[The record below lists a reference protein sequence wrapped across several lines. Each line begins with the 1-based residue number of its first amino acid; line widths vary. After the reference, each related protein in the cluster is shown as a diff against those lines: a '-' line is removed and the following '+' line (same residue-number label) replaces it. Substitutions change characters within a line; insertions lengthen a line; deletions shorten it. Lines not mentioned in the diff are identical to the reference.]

1 MSVKDHDPGLEQ
13 TAMSLDGRTPAPPD
27 ALALAQTQAP
37 LPEME
42 RTLTPLPPA
51 LDRTLTPLP
60 PALERTHTPL
70 PDGLARTI
78 TPLPPALARTQTPL
92 PDDDAAS
99 PLVAPTRLSDGEG
112 RPALPMPV
120 VDEDRRV
127 KELVKS
133 KLFRSKARPVKIG
146 RFTVLDRL
154 GEGGMGIV
162 YTAYDDQLDRKVAV
176 KVLRGEATRQDEI
189 GRTRLLREAQAMAK
203 LSHPNIVTV
212 HEVGDLGDQVFIAM
226 EFIRGM
232 SLDTWLRGNP
242 AKPEAAVKHTWR
254 EILDVFGKAGRGL
267 EAAHRAGIVHRDFKP
282 HNVLVGEDGAVKVLD
297 FGLARAAQHAGS
309 EELAVTPQSGAY
321 DNNLLDAPLT
331 RTGAIMGTPAYMAP
345 EQHHG
350 KPASAQSD
358 QFSFCISLYEGLY
371 GLHPFNCT
379 TLPALVADVTTGKI
393 KEPPANSRVPTWLR
407 RVLVR
412 GLAVDPDRRY
422 PSMAALL
429 TELARDPAAQR
440 RRWLASAGLAG
451 FVGAAGFGAAA
462 AFTGAP
468 ATCQGAAEELAQAW
482 DGGRAEA
489 VQKAILATG
498 VPHAADTWARVG
510 PRLDAYAEQ
519 WVAMRTE
526 ACETHRAARQSDQ
539 LFDLRTACLDQ
550 RRASLTALADT
561 LALADAAMVD
571 RAAIA
576 AAGLPPLA
584 TCADTDALTQAIPPP
599 EDPEVAARVKTER
612 ESLARAKSLEDA
624 GRYDD
629 AVALADAALAAAA
642 ELGYAPLSAEALLR
656 KGSAEL
662 QGGKFAAAETS
673 LGEAVWRGLAEDH
686 DEVAAVA
693 ASKWLYV
700 QAEFTRTPAEAL
712 REIRMVEALADRV
725 RERPAARGEV
735 LNNLGVVFL
744 DAGQYERARLVLED
758 ALAIKRKLY
767 GERDPELV
775 TTLNNLGVL
784 ADSANDPARAVAV
797 YVEAEAIAKDTLGE
811 SHPYTLTIQGALG
824 LNYYELGRLHDAKT
838 LAERAHAGF
847 VASRGAD
854 AVESLRISRGMAIVS
869 LAERDFAAAEV
880 GFTRML
886 QNSSE
891 EFTIALPALR
901 WLTELAGLRGDAAAV
916 RMHGQRLI
924 ELFAA
929 KLGPEQLEIALYLQ
943 VYGQALVRAG
953 LAEEA
958 LTQLTRA
965 QELLKKTGSS
975 DGLEMAGVLDAI
987 GVAYHRLGREAEAE
1001 SELRRALAIRE
1012 ANSPTS
1018 SPIVADNLHH
1028 LAEVL
1033 RARGQAADAV
1043 PLLRRAVTIYRG
1055 ASDADLPDLALTR
1068 FALARALRDSGAPAQ
1083 EANAPAEQA
1092 LAVLRARGPGF
1103 AREVGEIE
1111 TWLKSQAA

>member
-1 MSVKDHDPGLEQ
+1 MSAKDHDPGLEQ

-42 RTLTPLPPA
+42 RTLAPLPPA
-51 LDRTLTPLP
+51 LDKTLTPLP

-70 PDGLARTI
+70 PEGLARTI
-78 TPLPPALARTQTPL
+78 TPLPPSLARTQTPF

-120 VDEDRRV
+120 ADEDRRL

-226 EFIRGM
+226 EFIRGV
-232 SLDTWLRGNP
+232 SLDAWLRGSP
-242 AKPEAAVKHTWR
+242 SRPEATVKHTWR

-309 EELAVTPQSGAY
+309 EELAATPESGAY
-321 DNNLLDAPLT
+321 NNNLLDAPLT

-350 KPASAQSD
+350 RPASAQSD

-371 GLHPFNCT
+371 GLHPFDCT
-379 TLPALVADVTTGKI
+379 TLGALVADVTAGKV
-393 KEPPANSRVPTWLR
+393 KEPPATSRVPTWLR

-429 TELARDPAAQR
+429 VELARDPAAQR

-462 AFTGAP
+462 AFTGDP

-498 VPHAADTWARVG
+498 VPNAADTWARVG

-526 ACETHRAARQSDQ
+526 ACETHRAAKQSDQ

-561 LALADAAMVD
+561 LAQADAAMVD

-599 EDPEVAARVKTER
+599 DDPEVAARVKSER

-629 AVALADAALAAAA
+629 AVALADAALSVAA
-642 ELGYAPLSAEALLR
+642 ELSYAPLSAEALLR

-662 QGGKFAAAETS
+662 QGGKFAAAEAS

-700 QAEFTRTPAEAL
+700 QAEYTRTPAEAL
-712 REIRMVEALADRV
+712 REIRMAEALADRV
-725 RERPAARGEV
+725 RERPRARGEV
-735 LNNLGVVFL
+735 LNNLGVVYI
-744 DAGQYERARLVLED
+744 DAGQYEHARLTLET
-758 ALAIKRKLY
+758 ALGLKRKSY
-767 GERDPELV
+767 GERDPEVV

-784 ADSANDPARAVAV
+784 ADVVNDPLAAVTY
-797 YVEAEAIAKDTLGE
+797 YVEAEGISKEALGQ
-811 SHPYTLTIQGALG
+811 SHPYTLNIQAALG
-824 LNYYELGRLHDAKT
+824 FNYFELGRLSDAKA
-838 LAERAHAGF
+838 LARRAHAGF
-847 VASRGAD
+847 VETRGAD
-854 AVESLRISRGMAIVS
+854 AIESLRLLHGVGLVA
-869 LAERDFAAAEV
+869 LADRDLDGAEAT
-880 GFTRML
+880 FKQML
-886 QNSSE
+886 AGGRE
-891 EFTIALPALR
+891 IALEFPAL
-901 WLTELAGLRGDAAAV
+901 LGLCEVAALRGDVDALHI
-916 RMHGQRLI
+916 HGQRLLEQFI
-924 ELFAA
+924 A
-929 KLGPEQLEIALYLQ
+929 KLGAEHAEVV
-943 VYGQALVRAG
+943 VYRQGYGEALVQAG
-953 LAEEA
+953 LPEEG
-958 LTQLTRA
+958 LQQFVLA
-965 QELLKKTGSS
+965 QEVLTKARST
-975 DGLEMAGVLDAI
+975 DGMAMAGVLDAM
-987 GVAYHRLGREAEAE
+987 GVAYHRLGRDVEAEA
-1001 SELRRALAIRE
+1001 ELRRALAIRE
-1012 ANSPTS
+1012 AVAPAT
-1018 SPIVADNLHH
+1018 SPILAGNLYD

-1033 RARGQAADAV
+1033 LTNKQAADAV
-1043 PLLRRAVTIYRG
+1043 PVLRRAVAIYSG

-1068 FALARALRDSGAPAQ
+1068 FALARALRDSGAPTE
-1083 EANAPAEQA
+1083 EANAAAEQA

-1111 TWLKSQAA
+1111 TWLKGQAA